1 MATEEK
7 VIKRERERHVLNEGE
22 GFGPIVPL
30 PRATVQRLVDESAQE
45 PTGEGQIS

>member
-7 VIKRERERHVLNEGE
+7 VIKPERERHVLNERE
-22 GFGPIVPL
+22 GFDPIVPL

-45 PTGEGQIS
+45 PIGEGRIA